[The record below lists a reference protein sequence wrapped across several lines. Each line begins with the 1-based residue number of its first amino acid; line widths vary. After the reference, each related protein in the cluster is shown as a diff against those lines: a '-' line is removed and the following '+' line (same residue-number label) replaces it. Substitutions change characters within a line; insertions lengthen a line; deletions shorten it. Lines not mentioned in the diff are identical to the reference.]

1 MTFTCPGGGTTG
13 TATAARWTI
22 ASDGEVV
29 GLCSYLLPP
38 ENDKATIGYGVAE
51 KRRRLRHATRAVAAM
66 IQAAEADPN
75 VQILTAE
82 TSINNGT
89 SSRVL
94 EKNGFD
100 RVGIRIDATDGE
112 FILWSRPVR

>member
-51 KRRRLRHATRAVAAM
+51 KRRRLGHATRAVAAM

-82 TSINNGT
+82 TSIKQWNLVARIGEEWLR
-89 SSRVL
+89 SSRHTHRC
-94 EKNGFD
+94 D
-100 RVGIRIDATDGE
+100 
-112 FILWSRPVR
+112 